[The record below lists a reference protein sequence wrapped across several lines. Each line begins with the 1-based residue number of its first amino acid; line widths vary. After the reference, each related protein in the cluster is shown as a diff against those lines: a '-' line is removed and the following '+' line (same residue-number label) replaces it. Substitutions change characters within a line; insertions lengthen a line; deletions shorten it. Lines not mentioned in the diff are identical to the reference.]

1 MTTRLILHDAAA
13 PDLKNMTL
21 THLGFMV
28 LPARIA
34 RTGVQEYLAVELG
47 DMFPDR
53 EWDDIIRVYRPADE
67 VFKPESMATF
77 ERLPV
82 TRNHPYEDVR
92 ASNWSDVA
100 VGDTEGQPSRDGE
113 HLRHTL
119 VIRDAGAITDVQ
131 SGVRELSCGWSGIFT
146 KQQGVTDD
154 GQAYDVIVSD
164 IVGNH
169 VAIVEAGRC
178 ETCAVG
184 DRAKSPAMRQQ
195 IKDHCKCQAGS
206 PADEPA
212 KVKDKKRMADFT
224 INGVTVQVDDASA
237 THFRTL
243 QGIAD
248 AAVKAKDEA
257 EKALADA
264 NAAHAEAIG
273 AKDAEIENLK
283 GKVLDEAAIDARTAA
298 RVDLIADAQPFLPQG
313 FEVKGVAD
321 ADIRKK
327 AVETK
332 HGAEFVKD
340 RDEASIKGAF
350 DFMVADAKASGAT
363 PQGGPGG
370 VTTTLVIDNTP
381 GSGGNQ
387 PPGTAH
393 AAYEQRMKDRSNRK
407 KTA

>member
-1 MTTRLILHDAAA
+1 MILHDAAA
-13 PDLKNMTL
+13 PDLENMTL

-100 VGDTEGQPSRDGE
+100 VGDTEGQPSRDGD

-119 VIRDAGAITDVQ
+119 VIRDANAITDVQ
-131 SGVRELSCGWSGIFT
+131 GGVRELSCGWSGIFT
-146 KQQGVTDD
+146 EQQGVTDD

-195 IKDHCKCQAGS
+195 IKDQCKCGGAH
-206 PADEPA
+206 PTPA
-212 KVKDKKRMADFT
+212 KDEFEMAKFT
-224 INGVTVQVDDASA
+224 INGVEVEVADASV
-237 THFRTL
+237 THFQTL

-248 AAVKAKDEA
+248 AAVKAKDDA

-273 AKDAEIENLK
+273 AKDAEIEDLK

-327 AVETK
+327 AVEAK

-363 PQGGPGG
+363 PASGQAS

-381 GSGGNQ
+381 GNAGNQ
-387 PPGTAH
+387 PRGTAH
-393 AAYEQRMKDRSNRK
+393 SAYEQRMRDRSHGK